1 MKNKILLLGLFCCS
15 LIAAKAQVLLD
26 KGTGKIVFLLF
37 LHQRMQL
44 FALMEKMQL

>member
-15 LIAAKAQVLLD
+15 LISANAQVLLD
-26 KGTGKIVFLLF
+26 KGTGIVFLLF